1 MIFWISVIVIFIIS
15 ALLAVRSLF
24 VEIEHTKHLKKIKKN
39 LAKEK
44 ILFQKD

>member
-1 MIFWISVIVIFIIS
+1 MVFWISIISIFIIS
-15 ALLAVRSLF
+15 VLLAVRSLF
-24 VEIEHTKHLKKIKKN
+24 VEIEHAKHLKKIKKH